1 MEPIART
8 KRQSLQPIRIE
19 PYYIVSDP
27 VIRNLLRA
35 DDGPVEHAL
44 HYFQNV
50 LSVIP
55 FQQNLRAPSSA
66 DTCGPH
72 ATIPR
77 DHTRN
82 GAGVANA
89 DYLLY
94 ITAVESG

>member
-8 KRQSLQPIRIE
+8 KRQSLQPIRIK

-27 VIRNLLRA
+27 VIHNLLRA
-35 DDGPVEHAL
+35 DDGPVVHAL
-44 HYFQNV
+44 NYFQNV

-72 ATIPR
+72 VTIPS

-82 GAGVANA
+82 GVANA